1 MPSRQNQCYPIPL
14 GNAIAYNEG
23 MADPAT
29 VGIVTS
35 LIGKVVDKV
44 GDYFPTPEE
53 KLRAKAELM
62 AMVQEQ
68 ELKELDTRMKAIVA
82 EAQSGSWIAS
92 NWRPLTMLTF
102 VFIIANNYIF
112 YPYLSLFWS
121 DAPTLELAPEM
132 FELLKLG
139 IGGYVVGRSVE
150 KSVKAYKS

>member
-1 MPSRQNQCYPIPL
+1 M
-14 GNAIAYNEG
+14 AI
-23 MADPAT
+23 DPAT
-29 VGIVTS
+29 LGIVGKFAGK
-35 LIGKVVDKV
+35 LIDKV

-53 KLRAKAELM
+53 KLKAKAEIM
-62 AMVQEQ
+62 SMINEQ
-68 ELKELDTRMKAIVA
+68 ELEELDIRMKAIVA
-82 EAQSGSWIAS
+82 EAQSGSWIAA

-112 YPYLSLFWS
+112 YPYLSLFWAE
-121 DAPTLELAPEM
+121 APSLELAPEM

>member
-1 MPSRQNQCYPIPL
+1 
-14 GNAIAYNEG
+14 

-92 NWRPLTMLTF
+92 NWRPITMLTF
-102 VFIIANNYIF
+102 VFIIANNYIIS
-112 YPYLSLFWS
+112 PYLG
-121 DAPTLELAPEM
+121 AM
-132 FELLKLG
+132 FGISVHLDLPPDMWDLLKLG
-139 IGGYVVGRSVE
+139 IGGYVVGRSAE
-150 KSVKAYKS
+150 KGIKAYKS